1 MYTCVCVYINTMRVF
16 QRLNAVGREDRI
28 VERRIKEEEQRNY
41 LEKSWCPCPG
51 ASRKDIVVKGRN
63 C

>member
-1 MYTCVCVYINTMRVF
+1 MHINTMHVF

-28 VERRIKEEEQRNY
+28 VERKIKGEGQHKH
-41 LEKSWCPCPG
+41 LEKYRCLCPG
-51 ASRKDIVVKGRN
+51 ASRKDRAVEGRN